1 MAYETP
7 THAYIT
13 SKAFDFSVL
22 KETSSGDLYFRLG
35 FDRLSLNRPFDMQL
49 QTPCVLDSFPTRD
62 SYADP
67 LPGWLAGANVRVK

>member
-1 MAYETP
+1 MYKNIFSALILATSYKAMPYETP

-35 FDRLSLNRPFDMQL
+35 FDPKSV
-49 QTPCVLDSFPTRD
+49 THSTT
-62 SYADP
+62 
-67 LPGWLAGANVRVK
+67 LPITH